1 MFQHRLLF
9 YGLMLLV
16 VLTQSCGSA
25 KYLKGDEYFLKKN
38 EIVLK
43 ATEKI
48 ESKQS
53 LKYELSTVYRQ
64 KVNGK
69 FFFVPREW
77 FWYKTIPDTSSNKK
91 QKFRRWINRTIAEP
105 PVIYNP
111 EAAEQ
116 TADVMRRYLNDKG
129 YYDAEVFFEDEQS
142 KKGNAKVTYYVFP
155 KKQLKID
162 TVTFSSEDSSVD
174 SVLQLIKD
182 RTLFKKGEGL
192 DRELIQQEKDRIATY
207 LKNHGYAKFSS
218 NFFPKRLDA
227 DTTESPNKAH
237 VYLTVNRP
245 YSDSLHQIYRIGR
258 VTVFPEYDI
267 KIPRSAYKDTLIE
280 DVHFRVLNDRFLVKP
295 KAILKAIFLH
305 QEEIYSQRNFD
316 LTNRSL
322 GNLSIYRFVRIE
334 QEPDSLNPQILN
346 FRIELTPNNL
356 NEFGFDFE
364 LDYNNRSNNP
374 GAGNLIGFNESP
386 SLRNRNYLGGAEVF
400 ISNLNAGVEVNPNPE
415 NRASFWNTVD
425 FGTQLDLYLPRFKDY
440 FGFWRTLDKISIRR
454 TDPDEFSSF
463 YENMRD
469 NASTRIN
476 ANYNYVLLL
485 NNYRYNLVGA
495 SYGYD
500 YQRDQSRRY
509 IINNLAIDYFNPTT
523 QVGSAF
529 EDLLDQN
536 IFLERSFG
544 DQLFVSMLFREFNY
558 VYNGPTDRLGESRY
572 FGFNLET
579 AGAEIWAANSIYNGF
594 ASRADTFQVGNIDFS
609 QYIRVE
615 ADFRR
620 LRTYDSKKS
629 LATRF
634 SVGVA
639 RPFGFSSDVPYVK
652 QFYVGGP
659 NSIRTWQA
667 RSLGPGGFVDS
678 LTLETNNPLLFYQA
692 GDLRLEFNMEYRFNI
707 FWRLNGAVF
716 LDGGNIWTIRED
728 PSRPES
734 QFLFSSR
741 SIIGQDGNRK
751 IADPFYKQIALGT
764 GFGLRFDFT
773 YFIFRLDLGV
783 PLKYPY
789 RWKDDRF
796 WVLPNEWVNDLNF
809 NFGLGY
815 PF

>member
-1 MFQHRLLF
+1 MYQRRLLF
-9 YGLMLLV
+9 CCLTLFVLLS
-16 VLTQSCGSA
+16 QSCSTA

-43 ATEKI
+43 ASEKI
-48 ESKQS
+48 ENKQS
-53 LKYELSTVYRQ
+53 LKYELSTLYRQ

-77 FWYKTIPDTSSNKK
+77 FYYKTISDDPEIQKR
-91 QKFRRWINRTIAEP
+91 KFRSWINRVIADP
-105 PVIYNP
+105 PVIYDE

-116 TADVMRRYLNDKG
+116 TVDVMRRYLNDKG
-129 YYDAEVFFEDEQS
+129 YYDAEVFYEDEQS
-142 KKGNAKVTYYVFP
+142 KKSKAQVKYYIFP

-162 TVTFSSEDSSVD
+162 SVTFASEDASVD

-192 DRELIQQEKDRIATY
+192 DRQLIQQEKDRIATY
-207 LKNHGYAKFSS
+207 LQNHGYAKFSTS
-218 NFFPKRLDA
+218 FFPKRLDA
-227 DTTESPNKAH
+227 DTTVSPNQAH
-237 VYLTVNRP
+237 VYLNVNRP
-245 YSDSLHQIYRIGR
+245 YADSLHRIYTIGR

-267 KIPRSAYKDTLIE
+267 KVPREAYRDTLIG
-280 DVHFRVLNDRFLVKP
+280 DVHFRILKNKFLVKP
-295 KAILKAIFLH
+295 KAILNAIYLH
-305 QEEIYSQRNFD
+305 QEDVYSQRNFD

-334 QEPDSLNPQILN
+334 QEPDSTNPQILN
-346 FRIELTPNNL
+346 FRIELTPNSL

-364 LDYNNRSNNP
+364 LDYTNRSNNT
-374 GAGNLIGFNESP
+374 GAGNLIGISASP
-386 SLRNRNYLGGAEVF
+386 SLRNRNYLRGAEVF
-400 ISNLNAGVEVNPNPE
+400 ISNLSAGVEVNPE
-415 NRASFWNTVD
+415 DRRRFWNTVD

-440 FGFWRTLDKISIRR
+440 FGFWRVLDKISFRR
-454 TDPDEFSSF
+454 TDPEDFSSF
-463 YENMRD
+463 YENLKT
-469 NASTRIN
+469 NASTRIA

-485 NNYRYNLVGA
+485 DFYRYNLMGA

-500 YQRDQSRRY
+500 YQRDKTRRY

-523 QVGSAF
+523 QQGF

-536 IFLERSFG
+536 TFLERSFG
-544 DQLFVSMLFREFNY
+544 DQLFVSLLFREFNY
-558 VYNGPTDRLGESRY
+558 VYNGPTNRLGESRY
-572 FGFNLET
+572 FGFNIET

-594 ASRADTFQVGNIDFS
+594 ASRADTFQIGDTDFS
-609 QYIRVE
+609 QYIRIE
-615 ADFRR
+615 TDLRR
-620 LRTYDSKKS
+620 LRTYDTKTS
-629 LATRF
+629 LASRF
-634 SVGVA
+634 SVGIA
-639 RPFGFSSDVPYVK
+639 RPFGFSTDVPYVK

-659 NSIRTWQA
+659 NSIRAWPA
-667 RSLGPGGFVDS
+667 RSLGPGGFIDS

-692 GDLRLEFNMEYRFNI
+692 GDLRLEFNLEYRFNI

-716 LDGGNIWTIRED
+716 LDGGNIWTIDED

-734 QFLFSSR
+734 QFLLRSK
-741 SIIGQDGNRK
+741 SIIGQDGNRT

-783 PLKYPY
+783 PIKYPY
-789 RWKDDRF
+789 RWKEDRY
-796 WVLPNEWVNDLNF
+796 WVLPNEWIDDINF